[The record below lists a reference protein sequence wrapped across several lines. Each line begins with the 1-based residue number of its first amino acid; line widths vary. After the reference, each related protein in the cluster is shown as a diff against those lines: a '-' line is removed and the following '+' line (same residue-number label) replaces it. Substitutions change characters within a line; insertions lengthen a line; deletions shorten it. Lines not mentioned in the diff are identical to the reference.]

1 VTLAVRNLAVRFG
14 GVAALEAVT
23 FEVRPGSITS
33 VIGPNGAGKTTAFN
47 AITGYLRPAGG
58 SITYDGVPLTGLRP
72 SAIARRG
79 IVRTFQRTSVFPALS
94 VENNVLTGLH
104 LRGTGGLFEVLA
116 GRRRLAAEEKT
127 LAADAA
133 AILELVGLAHRRRE
147 IASAL
152 PYGDQRLV
160 ELAIALAARPRVLLL
175 DEPGAGMT
183 GTEKTVVSA
192 LIRRIREQ
200 GVTVLLVEH
209 DMRMVMGISD
219 TVIALNGGRVIA
231 EGPPAA
237 IQSHPDV
244 IRAYLGASRGPA

>member
-1 VTLAVRNLAVRFG
+1 VTLAVRDLAVRFG

-23 FEVRPGSITS
+23 FDVRPGSITS

-58 SITYDGVPLTGLRP
+58 RITYEGVPLTGLRP

-94 VENNVLTGLH
+94 VEANVLTGLH
-104 LRGTGGLFEVLA
+104 LRGTARFLEVLA
-116 GRRRLAAEEKT
+116 GRRRLAAEESGLVT
-127 LAADAA
+127 DAA
-133 AILELVGLAHRRRE
+133 AILEFVGLAHRRRE
-147 IASAL
+147 KASSL
-152 PYGDQRLV
+152 PYGEQRLV

-183 GTEKTVVSA
+183 GAEKTIVSG
-192 LIRRIREQ
+192 LIRKIREQ

-231 EGPPAA
+231 EGAPAA
-237 IQSHPDV
+237 IQAHPDV
-244 IRAYLGASRGPA
+244 IRAYLGAPRDPA